1 MNYFIEICQSLLA
14 NLLTPIILFIIAY
27 YLRRLNPFVT
37 FVSRVYNEVKNRYLI
52 YIELDEASGTSD
64 DKSSEDKEEIHN
76 NHSDEN
82 ILPKISKD
90 YGKDGNWKVRT
101 FYTINRK
108 QLNDFDYI
116 EFSIR
121 EMEIKIKL
129 STKDLLDNFIK
140 KGHEDDVVDGSNSIR
155 IFIFQKSD
163 SKEFFLVRF
172 GRKPFSTPR
181 LLQKDEN
188 GIYKIN
194 N

>member
-1 MNYFIEICQSLLA
+1 MNYFVEISQSLLA
-14 NLLTPIILFIIAY
+14 NLLTPITLFLIAY
-27 YLRRLNPFVT
+27 YLRGLNPFVT
-37 FVSRVYNEVKNRYLI
+37 FVLKVYNEVKGSYLVDI
-52 YIELDEASGTSD
+52 VSAELSEEVPETS
-64 DKSSEDKEEIHN
+64 HG
-76 NHSDEN
+76 N

-90 YGKDGNWKVRT
+90 YGKYGNWKVRT

-121 EMEIKIKL
+121 EMKIKIKL
-129 STKDLLDNFIK
+129 STKDLLDKFIK
-140 KGHEDDVVDGSNSIR
+140 KGHEDDVVDGSNLIR

-172 GRKPFSTPR
+172 GRKPFSTPH
-181 LLQKDEN
+181 LLQKDKN

>member
-155 IFIFQKSD
+155 IFIF
-163 SKEFFLVRF
+163 
-172 GRKPFSTPR
+172 
-181 LLQKDEN
+181 
-188 GIYKIN
+188 
-194 N
+194 